1 MCAVDDLAPATC
13 PTSLGCTGGIYHFD
27 GERFRGFVV
36 ELQPDAWAELK
47 ARLSKAF
54 GDPSEATMRSPEL
67 SLVDMSYSWDS
78 EPQGGALEGRG
89 VLTLTEQRGVNAY
102 GKDFDAFSLSFGPG
116 GQLPCDLPQNRNEC
130 QWITP
135 GRVPVGGTNLRAPA
149 TPVAASISQNQDNG
163 WYYFQSVRNTGKA
176 TYAFIRAKI
185 PDDRCVPIE
194 RFAAAYFDNFDTQY
208 VVHTPAQFRT
218 AQAAYGFQV
227 PPNRQWATG
236 AVELGGPG
244 EAFMF
249 AKGHAHCEHEADVVG
264 ALDAKGASWIVFA
277 RAVTLGQR

>member
-1 MCAVDDLAPATC
+1 M
-13 PTSLGCTGGIYHFD
+13 
-27 GERFRGFVV
+27 
-36 ELQPDAWAELK
+36 
-47 ARLSKAF
+47 
-54 GDPSEATMRSPEL
+54 
-67 SLVDMSYSWDS
+67 
-78 EPQGGALEGRG
+78 
-89 VLTLTEQRGVNAY
+89 
-102 GKDFDAFSLSFGPG
+102 
-116 GQLPCDLPQNRNEC
+116 
-130 QWITP
+130 
-135 GRVPVGGTNLRAPA
+135 
-149 TPVAASISQNQDNG
+149 
-163 WYYFQSVRNTGKA
+163 
-176 TYAFIRAKI
+176 
-185 PDDRCVPIE
+185 PIE